1 MKTILA
7 TIDFS
12 PSTAAIISEAAALA
26 RALDGRLI
34 LLHVIDKLPAASSEF
49 DFVEA
54 AVRMKSAATAES
66 ARELARLQRQLARQG
81 TTALTHHV
89 VGDPGS
95 AILEQVHA
103 FGADYVVVGSRR
115 HGSLYELII
124 GGTAQRVIKEAPGP
138 VLVVSAD
145 ALRTDHE
152 LPVREKYLNG
162 ARI

>member
-7 TIDFS
+7 AIDFS
-12 PSTAAIISEAAALA
+12 SNTPPIISEAAALA
-26 RALDGRLI
+26 RAFDGRLI
-34 LLHVIDKLPAASSEF
+34 LLHVIDKLPASSSEF

-66 ARELARLQRQLARQG
+66 VRELTKLQRQLARQG

-115 HGSLYELII
+115 HGSLYELVI
-124 GGTAQRVIKEAPGP
+124 GGTAQRVIKEAPCP
-138 VLVVSAD
+138 VLVVSA
-145 ALRTDHE
+145 AQLPADHE
-152 LPVREKYLNG
+152 IASKHSSS
-162 ARI
+162 ARV